1 MSISAKPAGPQL
13 ATSVN
18 LDIEALIRS
27 ADAGVADGCHCR
39 GASFGSPDEGIVLTG
54 SRVRTRRVQSRDWI
68 EVKNPEGPA
77 IVRPSGPMVKPGT
90 IVIGSPPATT

>member
-39 GASFGSPDEGIVLTG
+39 GASFGSPDEGIVSLAAIDEVAPIVMPALKCSG
-54 SRVRTRRVQSRDWI
+54 ADASAAELAFRPRTA
-68 EVKNPEGPA
+68 P
-77 IVRPSGPMVKPGT
+77 
-90 IVIGSPPATT
+90 